1 MNGLNGTDAFDP
13 RIAWRE
19 GFESIDA
26 ATLLDKPLP
35 KSKFLVDGLIPQGVH
50 LISGSAKI
58 GKSWLMLDL
67 ALKLAA
73 GEPFWGMETVK
84 CGVLYLSLED
94 TLATD
99 WTPRSAVT
107 CTPTRTPS

>member
-1 MNGLNGTDAFDP
+1 MNGLNLEGVYDP

-58 GKSWLMLDL
+58 GLMD
-67 ALKLAA
+67 
-73 GEPFWGMETVK
+73 
-84 CGVLYLSLED
+84 
-94 TLATD
+94 
-99 WTPRSAVT
+99 
-107 CTPTRTPS
+107 